1 MHCIT
6 TYRKRLL
13 SKVACL
19 DISKVN
25 DAIFDRDVEIW
36 ADARSSQCQVQRARW
51 TVQVERFLK
60 LVKPTENVD
69 LWNSHLDAQ
78 TTGTSVW

>member
-19 DISKVN
+19 DISKVD
-25 DAIFDRDVEIW
+25 DAVLDRDVEIW
-36 ADARSSQCQVQRARW
+36 TDAGSSQYQV
-51 TVQVERFLK
+51 
-60 LVKPTENVD
+60 
-69 LWNSHLDAQ
+69 
-78 TTGTSVW
+78 